1 MRHPGPFGFLLEG
14 WQGRSVWGWDE
25 GTGSWWAQLW
35 RNDLPDDPVADAP
48 HVSIGPLAGH
58 HISAASG
65 RVPLIAAATGEDA
78 DRIDQLLAESMR

>member
-14 WQGRSVWGWDE
+14 WENRSVWGWDE

-35 RNDLPDDPVADAP
+35 HNDLPDDPVADAP
-48 HVSIGPLAGH
+48 HVSIGPLAGQ

-65 RVPLIAAATGEDA
+65 LVPLIAAATGADP